1 MLGQKD
7 EAMQLFKD
15 VKSPADAMKVIK
27 ENPAFVENLEG
38 VVVDS
43 VEDLIKVRKTPLLRH
58 CIVKMIILPRQAQ
71 DKHRKKLRRGGFFA
85 GNYDPGDCWRDRRAE
100 VSHLVKKRVF
110 LRHSYIQIHH
120 FTKTG
125 SGQT

>member
-1 MLGQKD
+1 
-7 EAMQLFKD
+7 MQLFKD

-43 VEDLIKVRKTPLLRH
+43 VEDLIKVRNASVAPLYS
-58 CIVKMIILPRQAQ
+58 KN
-71 DKHRKKLRRGGFFA
+71 D
-85 GNYDPGDCWRDRRAE
+85 
-100 VSHLVKKRVF
+100 
-110 LRHSYIQIHH
+110 H